1 MISFGNF
8 CHKNCGVTRPQFE
21 EAAYCC
27 SLFCT
32 DVLLGSSIHSCSKF
46 DGSHHHVANVDGL
59 PSSREGEIQLHQQD
73 SDLPLLNVPLRFE
86 IFANNKSISTA
97 FKGTNCSTRGRTPA
111 TGRGAGKVWISMCLG
126 CDVFSE
132 IKVYHQGKH
141 RFNYHFSGWAT
152 QLWAGVALD

>member
-126 CDVFSE
+126 CDSAMCFLKSKST
-132 IKVYHQGKH
+132 IKESTVSIIIFQGELLNFG
-141 RFNYHFSGWAT
+141 R
-152 QLWAGVALD
+152 V